1 MKSPDMNDPARLSE
15 GLAGLTPEQRAL
27 LMLRLRQRSAQR
39 PEASEPAMAPVPR
52 DRGLPLSFAQQRLWF
67 LDQWQPRNPAWNI
80 SSATRLTG
88 RLDVTALRR
97 AFDGVIGRQE
107 SLRTGFLVIDGQPV
121 QIIHPPAPLPA
132 PLIDLSALPE
142 PLRGTEAL
150 RLADEDSLLPFDLS
164 RDRLVRAAL
173 LRLGPEEHFALVT
186 MHHIVSD
193 GWSIGVFVHELG
205 ELYAAAVAGRPA
217 ALPELPVQVPDFAVW
232 QREWLSGD
240 RLEAQLKHW
249 RQALAGAP
257 LTVEL
262 PVTKPWPAARTA
274 GGAAEPFVLPA
285 IPTAELRTL
294 SRREGG
300 TVFITLLAAFGTLLH
315 RYSGATDLLIGSPI
329 AGRNR
334 GELEGLIGF
343 FVNTLVLRADLAGDP
358 PFRQLLGRVR
368 ETMLDAQGHQDLPF
382 EKLVEELRPERDPL
396 RPPLVQVVL
405 SFQNTPAVSMSL
417 PGLELSSLQEHGT
430 TARYDLLLSV
440 NETEEG
446 LAGYFE
452 YSTDLFDAPAAR
464 RIAGHFAALL
474 EAIAEDSGRP
484 VSELPM
490 LTGEER
496 VQIEAETAALPV
508 FASDEPLHH
517 LFEASVARQPEA
529 VAVTM
534 EGESTTYAELNA
546 RANALAHQLR
556 RMGVGPEVR
565 VGLCAERSPGL
576 IAGLLGILKA
586 GGAYVPLDPDLPAE
600 RLAYLVADSKIR
612 AAVCG
617 PGLEGRISGVEIVG
631 LDQGSV
637 LSNFD
642 GGARPDHA
650 AYVIYTSGSTGR
662 PKGVVVRHGEVA
674 RLLSATQPWFGF
686 SPEDVWTLFH
696 SYAFD
701 FSVWEIWGALAFGG
715 RLVIVPFA
723 VSRSPEAL
731 HALLARERVTVLN
744 QTPSAFRQLVQWERE
759 QPAPAALAL
768 REVIFGGEALEPAL
782 LGPWF
787 ERHGDAR
794 PRMVNMYG
802 ITETTVH
809 VTFRA
814 VREADLATAPG
825 SMIGAPIP
833 DLRIVLLDPQG
844 QPVPDLVPGEIHV
857 GGAGLARGYLN
868 RPELTAERFVPDPL
882 SSEPGA
888 RLYRSGDLARRLPD
902 GDLQYLGRIDHQVKI
917 RGFRIELGEIEAAL
931 AAHPTVAEA
940 AVLALDREGSRQL
953 VAWIVPRPGASVAP
967 VELRKFVAGQLP
979 EPMVPARFVQLD
991 ALPLTA
997 NGKLDRA
1004 ALAASDVP
1012 AVDSMAVEEYE
1023 PPATPAE
1030 QILAEVWAE
1039 ALGLER
1045 VGANDGFFALGGDSI
1060 LSLRVLSRARER
1072 GVDVSLQQLFQLPT
1086 LRELARA
1093 AGGTAAGVE
1102 DAGPFSLIDPEERD
1116 RLPEGIVDA
1125 YPLARLQSGMLFHTE
1140 MRPDTAVYHDVFSV
1154 WVRAP
1159 FDEARLRQVV
1169 EEAVARHPVL
1179 RTSFDLSSSRE
1190 PLQLVH
1196 AAVPAP
1202 FAVDDL
1208 RPLPEAESERVVQAW
1223 LEAERHRGFIW
1234 SVPPLARFH
1243 VHRRTDDS
1251 FQLTLSFHHSV
1262 LDGWSAATLLA
1273 GLFRSYTGEEPG
1285 EAPPPGVFR
1294 EFVRL
1299 ERETLA
1305 SDAARALWEDLL
1317 AGAEPSHL
1325 PRWPPATGEA
1335 AAQDSRDVVVA
1346 VSTETAEGLRAVAR
1360 AAGTPLK
1367 SALLAAHVAVL
1378 ARWTGSSDVL
1388 TGLVANG
1395 RPEIEGGDR
1404 ALGLFLNT
1412 LPLRIRLGI
1421 ETWAELTAALF
1432 AQETRL
1438 LPHRRFPLAELQAG
1452 REALFDTLFNFVH
1465 FHVYQ
1470 GLRETPGVEILEW
1483 HGYEETDTALN
1494 ASFQVDP
1501 DSGRIDLRVSYLT
1514 GEVDPR
1520 QAEAIAGAYAR
1531 ALDSLAAHPGARV
1544 AEAQLLS
1551 AAEQRQV
1558 LSEWSEGL
1566 PAAPGC
1572 DLPVYRLV
1580 ARVAAATPDR
1590 IAVEDSQGT
1599 RLTYGELMTWSHR
1612 TARHLRTLGVG
1623 SETLVGV
1630 ALERSVDRI
1639 VVFLAILEA
1648 GGAYVPLDLTYP
1660 RERLALMV
1668 EEARVPLILAESA
1681 RLAELAFPGVR
1692 TLGLAGEA
1700 AAIARQKAE
1709 APPEI
1714 PARLAYVMFTSGS
1727 TGKPKAVGVE
1737 HRGIARLV
1745 LGEHGPEE
1753 IFLEISAVSFDAST
1767 LEIWG
1772 ALLNGG
1778 RLAVPPP
1785 GLLSNDDMERLI
1797 QRHGVTSLQISPSHF
1812 HQIAATRP
1820 EILRGTRFL
1829 SIGGDVLFP
1838 EAARRVL
1845 EVEPGCRL
1853 RNDYGPTENTTHT
1866 TSHTL
1871 RPPIEPGVPLPIGR
1885 PIPGTRVYLVD
1896 AAFTPVP
1903 PGVPGELVTG
1913 GDGLARGYLNRPD
1926 LTAERFVPDPF
1937 TGEPGARLYR
1947 TGDRAAWG
1955 LDGVIRFL
1963 GRMDNQVKIRGF
1975 RIEPGEVEG
1984 ALAAHPEVGNAAVAV
1999 RDDLPGG
2006 KGLAAFLSAR
2016 GPVADPAGWLAGV
2029 RAFLAERLPPHMI
2042 PAVFQL
2048 LPELPL
2054 TPVGKVDR
2062 RALAQRGL
2070 RTERPVE
2077 EAAAPRDPV
2086 EETLAAVWREVLRTE
2101 RTGRPVGRN
2110 DDFFELGGSSLV
2122 AIQAVSRLRA
2132 VFGVE
2137 VPLRWLFDAPTIAA
2151 LAPRLAGLLRAEPD
2165 SRQAPP
2171 LRPRPES
2178 PAELPLSFAQERL
2191 WFIEQLQPG
2200 TSTYNMATVARL
2212 SGALDTAALLR
2223 AVDALA
2229 ARQES
2234 LRTRFPT
2241 EDSRPVQVIDPPRT
2255 GFLAVVDLGGLPESI
2270 REDAARALLQAEA
2283 LRPFDLAAG
2292 PLFRALLLRLS
2303 ESPHPLAPSPA
2314 TPPSLPGRGGNLLRT
2329 SVGSGEGGGAPLPA
2343 RVGGEA
2349 GEGLGVRVREAEHS
2363 LLLAMHHIVSDGWSM
2378 EVLIRELT
2386 ALYAAG
2392 GLPERA
2398 ALPVLPV
2405 QYADYALWQR
2415 EWLQGE
2421 ILEERLRFWRE
2432 RLEGAPALLDLPL
2445 DRPRPAVQTFQ
2456 GDGRRLIYPASLLE
2470 GLETLAWRSGAT
2482 LFMALLAA
2490 FDALLLR
2497 ITGERDLVLG
2507 VPSANRDRS
2516 EIEGIVG
2523 FFVNSLPVRV
2533 QADPEEG
2540 FDRWIERAREA
2551 SLAAFAHA
2559 DLPFEKL
2566 VSELRPRRDLSHTP
2580 IFQILFQL
2588 LDLPPAA
2595 GNDVELPGLTIH
2607 IPDVES
2613 QTAKFDFVLT
2623 FARAAEGLFC
2633 EWRFNTELFDGST
2646 VLRAMH
2652 QLDVL
2657 LRGVLE
2663 DPQRPVA
2670 DLPLLTAAEW
2680 HQTVTE
2686 WNATAEEVTEAT
2698 VPAVFA
2704 RQALRTPDAVAV
2716 VCEGERLT
2724 YAELSARV
2732 TRMARR
2738 LAARGVR
2745 PEEVVAVLSRRG
2757 PDLLTAF
2764 LAILE
2769 AGGVY
2774 LPLDPQHPPVRR
2786 SHILAQSGA
2795 RWVIA
2800 EGHGEAGA
2808 GHVPETLGMDDLLA
2822 MEGGEEAATI
2832 SPLPDHLA
2840 YLLFTSGSTGLPK
2853 GAMLTHRGMLN
2864 HLRSKIIDLG
2874 LTADDAVAQNASQ
2887 TFDISIWQLLVAL
2900 VVGGRVHILRDEI
2913 AHDPPRLLATAD
2925 RERITI
2931 LEVVPSVLA
2940 AMLQSLADL
2949 TPDERP
2955 GLAAMRCLIS
2965 TGEALPPD
2973 LVRAWTAAYP
2983 AVRLLN
2989 AYGPTECSDD
2999 VSHGPLREAPAGPIT
3014 PIGRPV
3020 VNMRLHV
3027 LDPGLRP
3034 VPAGVAGELCVGG
3047 VGVGRGYL
3055 GDPARTA
3062 EVFVPDPFGDLMDD
3076 PGARMYRTGDLAR
3089 FLPDGV
3095 LEFLGRRDHQ
3105 VKIRGFRIETGEVEA
3120 VLAEHPAVRQCAV
3133 LARPQADGAPA
3144 LAAYVVPSGE
3154 IDPPDPA
3161 DLRGF
3166 LRQRLPE
3173 AMIPA
3178 AFVELEAL
3186 PLTPNG
3192 KLDRRA
3198 LPDPFTG
3205 LFTGGLA
3212 GEAVPSQAPRNPLE
3226 ELIAGLWSEALGPVP
3241 FGVHDDFF
3249 SLGGDSI
3256 KGAVLIHRLQRRLGE
3271 VLYVAALFD
3280 APSVARLAAY
3290 LEEHY
3295 PRAVARLL
3303 GREEEAEREAAGMRV
3318 TEADVAELRR
3328 RIPPR
3333 PPLAPTLAAEPRNRP
3348 AVFVLSP
3355 PRSGSTLLRVLL
3367 GGHPQLF
3374 APPELELLTFDTL
3387 AERRAAFSGRNAFWL
3402 EGALRAVV
3410 QLRTSG
3416 LPGAGS
3422 DVGADAVPGA
3432 VPGIGAGVRAVGA
3445 QHAAP
3450 DEARALLDDLESR
3463 GFSTRR
3469 FYGLLQEWLSE
3480 GGSGSRRTLTPSIP
3494 LSHPPSP
3501 HPGEG
3506 EARQEAGENALGG
3519 GSPLPEDGRVGGRG
3533 AGGEGPMLV
3542 DKSPSYAL
3550 DLESL
3555 RRAEAGFESPKYIHL
3570 VRHPAAMVRSF
3581 EEARLDQVFFRWE
3594 HPFSVRSLA
3603 ELIWIVSQEN
3613 ILRFLAEV
3621 PAERQHRVV
3630 FEDLVRDPRRVLE
3643 GICGFLG
3650 IEYDPEMERPYADA
3664 ASRMTDGLHA
3674 ESRML
3679 GDVKFHEHGRIEPT
3693 AADRWRRLDSE
3704 DSLGEPARRLATDL
3718 GYRPGLPDGRLAPI
3732 RRASL
3737 EDSAP
3742 APLSWTQERLWFL
3755 HQLDPGGA
3763 AYNMLTA
3770 FRTRGRVDP
3779 AGLDRALRE
3788 IARRHETLRTRYRV
3802 RDGRPEPVF
3811 DPPPARVLTVADL
3824 TGLPES
3830 VREAEAHRLVES
3842 GARQPFDLAEGP
3854 LVRALLVRLNEDEAA
3869 ALFATH
3875 HVACDGWSLGL
3886 WAHELSVL
3894 YGGGT
3899 LPEPPVQY
3907 SDFARWQR
3915 GWLAG
3920 VALDEQI
3927 AWWRTHLA
3935 GLPPYLDLPTDRPR
3949 PALQTS
3955 HGASALGLIPAGL
3968 TDSLRAVGRRQGA
3981 SLFMVLLAGFQV
3993 LLQRLS
3999 GQDDLAVG
4007 TPIAGRP
4014 QPEVEGLIGCFLNT
4028 LALRGDLSGRPTF
4041 TELLGRVR
4049 ESALGAYAH
4058 QDVPFEKLL
4067 EELRPARDLSR
4078 SPLFQVLFN
4087 MLNAP
4092 AARLALPG
4100 LEIEPY
4106 ELPDALAKF
4115 DLTLYLSEREGAL
4128 NLHLVW
4134 NADLFDAPR
4143 MEELVRQYQLLLTQL
4158 AEHPDAAIDVHSL
4171 VTPEV
4176 RASLPDPREPLGR
4189 EWHGAVHEMFAR
4201 QASLHPERVALVDP
4215 QQGDW
4220 TYGDLDLAVQ
4230 RLAARLHADGIRT
4243 GDRVAIWAHRG
4254 APLVWAILGVLR
4266 AGAAFVILD
4275 PAYPDTRLVDI
4286 LKLARP
4292 HGFLR
4297 LDGAGPLPPK
4307 LDVYLDNEPFLAN
4320 HQLTATSA
4328 QAAARFASPPLPDAW
4343 PESWPGSAAAVS
4355 FTSGSTGVPKGI
4367 VQTHGSMS
4375 HFIPWHQEVLGY
4387 QAADRHTLLSGL
4399 AHDPLQRDVFHAL
4412 ATGATLCIPDPAR
4425 IGEPGYLA
4433 GWMRGQR
4440 VTVTDLTPAM
4450 AWLLTE
4456 LPPGDLDSFA
4466 LPDLRVAVLGGD
4478 VLTRRDVARLRR
4490 LAPQVLCV
4498 NVYGATESQ
4507 RALGFHKVEE
4517 GPLDGEQE
4525 ERARQ
4530 VLPLG
4535 RGKRDVQLLVLG
4547 RSGGL
4552 AGVGEIGEIAIRS
4565 PHLAEGY
4572 LDDPEQ
4578 TASRFVPNPFTDD
4591 PGDRMYL
4598 TGDLGRYLPD
4608 GEVTA
4613 AGRADQQIKIRG
4625 FRVEAGE
4632 VEAELGRIAGVREAV
4647 VVGRDDPSGGE
4658 RRLVAYVVLDPGK
4671 PSLLGLLRDRLR
4683 ERLPSYMAPSVF
4695 VPLTRLPLNPNG
4707 KVDRRSLPDPE
4718 RLLPSLGRAD
4728 RRVAPRDEVELRLAR
4743 IWEDLLGRSPVGVTD
4758 DFFSLGGYSLL
4769 AATLLIRIETGFG
4782 RSLPLAAI
4790 FQAPTIE
4797 ELARLLRRE
4806 GEDAPEATLV
4816 RLQPGDPSAR
4826 PPLFLIHPAGGRA
4839 LAYFELASLL
4849 GALWPVWGLQDV
4861 APMDDVPRTVE
4872 GLVEEYLRH
4881 VRAVQPSGPYLL
4893 AGWSFGGRIAYEMAR
4908 QLAAAGEEVSFL
4920 GMIDTGLVEPP
4931 GREASDAELLAEAIA
4946 GELPF
4951 DLEDLRQAADPVAA
4965 VVERAQRAGLLP
4977 LDYPV
4982 AAARHLLELFK
4993 AHLEAARTWRPE
5005 PYPGRLTFF
5014 AAEEQPEDLA
5024 DEPTHGWHALAAE
5037 LRLVRVPGTHV
5048 TLIRDPK
5055 NLRVLADRLRT
5066 AILQAVGVG
5075 AR

>member
-1 MKSPDMNDPARLSE
+1 MKNPEMNDPARLSE

-39 PEASEPAMAPVPR
+39 PEPSEPALLPIPR

-67 LDQWQPRNPAWNI
+67 LDQWQPRNPAWHI
-80 SSATRLTG
+80 TSATRLTG
-88 RLDVTALRR
+88 ALDVPALRQ
-97 AFDGVIGRQE
+97 AFDEVVRRQE
-107 SLRTGFLVIDGQPV
+107 SLRTGFAVIDGQPV
-121 QIIHPPAPLPA
+121 QIIHPPASLPA
-132 PLIDLSALPE
+132 PLIDLAALPE
-142 PLRGTEAL
+142 PARGGEVQ
-150 RLADEDSLLPFDLS
+150 RLADEESVLPFDLS
-164 RDRLVRAAL
+164 CDRLVRAAL
-173 LRLGPEEHFALVT
+173 LRLRTEEHFALVT
-186 MHHIVSD
+186 MHHIIAD
-193 GWSIGVFVHELG
+193 GWSIGVFVHEFA

-232 QREWLSGD
+232 QREWLSGE
-240 RLEAQLKHW
+240 RLEAQLEHW
-249 RQALAGAP
+249 RRALAGAP

-274 GGAAEPFVLPA
+274 KGAAEPFTLPTA
-285 IPTAELRTL
+285 AAAELRAL
-294 SRREGG
+294 SRRQGG

-315 RYSGATDLLIGSPI
+315 RYSGATDLLIGSPV

-334 GELEGLIGF
+334 AELEGLIGF

-358 PFRQLLGRVR
+358 PFRQLLARLR

-382 EKLVEELRPERDPL
+382 EKLVEELRPERDLL

-405 SFQNTPAVSMSL
+405 SFQNTPSVSMSL
-417 PGLELSSLQEHGT
+417 PGLELSSLEALGT

-464 RIAGHFAALL
+464 RIAGHFTALL
-474 EAIAEDSGRP
+474 EAIAEDSGRAL
-484 VSELPM
+484 SELPM

-496 VQIEAETAALPV
+496 AQIVAETGALPV
-508 FASDEPLHH
+508 FASDEPLHR

-534 EGESTTYAELNA
+534 DGYATTYAELNA

-576 IAGLLGILKA
+576 IAGLLGILKS

-600 RLAYLVADSKIR
+600 RLAYLVEDSGIR

-617 PGLEGRISGVEIVG
+617 PGLEGRLPAGLTLVG
-631 LDQGSV
+631 LAPPSPSLPRGAGEGAPSHTEFEEHDLPSPAPRGRGRGRGGSG
-637 LSNFD
+637 D
-642 GGARPDHA
+642 RA

-674 RLLSATQPWFGF
+674 RLLAATQPWFGF
-686 SPEDVWTLFH
+686 GPADVWTLFH

-701 FSVWEIWGALAFGG
+701 FSVWEIWGALAYGG

-723 VSRSPEAL
+723 VSRSPEAF
-731 HALLARERVTVLN
+731 HALLAREQVTVLN

-759 QPAPAALAL
+759 QEASSELAL

-787 ERHGDAR
+787 ERHGDTH

-809 VTFRA
+809 VTFRTI
-814 VREADLATAPG
+814 READLATAPG
-825 SMIGAPIP
+825 SMIGVPIP
-833 DLRIVLLDPQG
+833 DLRIVLLDAHG
-844 QPVPDLVPGEIHV
+844 QPVPDLVPGELHV
-857 GGAGLARGYLN
+857 GGAGLARGYLH
-868 RPELTAERFVPDPL
+868 RPELTAERFVPDPF

-888 RLYRSGDLARRLPD
+888 RLYRSGDLARRLPG

-931 AAHPTVAEA
+931 AAHPQVAEA
-940 AVLALDREGSRQL
+940 AALALDRDGSRQL
-953 VAWIVPRPGASVAP
+953 VAWIVPRPGASLAQITP
-967 VELRKFVAGQLP
+967 VELRRFLAGQLP
-979 EPMVPARFVQLD
+979 EPMVPARFVELD

-1004 ALAASDVP
+1004 ALAVSDVP
-1012 AVDSMAVEEYE
+1012 AGEAAAVEEYE

-1030 QILAEVWAE
+1030 QVLAEVWAE

-1072 GVDVSLQQLFQLPT
+1072 GVDVSLQQLFQRPT

-1093 AGGTAAGVE
+1093 AGGAAAGVE

-1140 MRPDTAVYHDVFSV
+1140 LRPDTAVYHDVFSV

-1159 FDEARLRQVV
+1159 FDEARLCRAV

-1179 RTSFDLSSSRE
+1179 RTSFDLDSSRE

-1202 FAVDDL
+1202 FEVEDL
-1208 RPLPEAESERVVQAW
+1208 RPLPEAESERAVHAW

-1273 GLFRSYTGEEPG
+1273 GLFRSYTGEETG
-1285 EAPPPGVFR
+1285 ETPPPGVFR

-1305 SDAARALWEDLL
+1305 SDEARALWEDLL

-1325 PRWPPATGEA
+1325 PRWPPASGGA
-1335 AAQDSRDVVVA
+1335 AAHDSRDVVVA
-1346 VSTETAEGLRAVAR
+1346 VPPETTEGLRAVAR

-1367 SALLAAHVAVL
+1367 SVLLAAHVAVL
-1378 ARWTGSSDVL
+1378 VRWTGSSDVL

-1412 LPLRIRLGI
+1412 LPLRVRLGI

-1438 LPHRRFPLAELQAG
+1438 LPHRRFPLSELLSG

-1470 GLRETPGVEILEW
+1470 GLRETPGVEVLEW
-1483 HGYEETDTALN
+1483 HGYEETDTALD

-1551 AAEQRQV
+1551 VAEHRQV
-1558 LSEWSEGL
+1558 LGEWSEGL

-1572 DLPVYRLV
+1572 DLPVHRLV

-1599 RLTYGELMTWSHR
+1599 RLTYGELMAWSHR

-1648 GGAYVPLDLTYP
+1648 GGAYVPLDLDYP

-1668 EEARVPLILAESA
+1668 EEARVPLVLAESA
-1681 RLAELAFPGVR
+1681 RLAELTFPGVR

-1700 AAIARQKAE
+1700 AAIARQSAE

-1745 LGEHGPEE
+1745 LGEHTSDEV
-1753 IFLEISAVSFDAST
+1753 FLEISAVSFDAST

-1785 GLLSNDDMERLI
+1785 GLLSSDDMERLI

-1820 EILRGTRFL
+1820 EILRGLQFL

-1866 TSHTL
+1866 TSHIV
-1871 RPPIEPGVPLPIGR
+1871 RPPVEPGVPLPIGR
-1885 PIPGTRVYLVD
+1885 PIPGTRVYLAD

-1955 LDGVIRFL
+1955 LDGLVHFL

-1975 RIEPGEVEG
+1975 RIEPGEIEG

-2016 GPVADPAGWLAGV
+2016 RPVADPAGWLAGV

-2048 LPELPL
+2048 LPELPR

-2062 RALAQRGL
+2062 RVLAQCDL
-2070 RTERPVE
+2070 RMERPVE
-2077 EAAAPRDPV
+2077 ESAAPRDPV

-2101 RTGRPVGRN
+2101 RTGRSIGRN

-2137 VPLRWLFDAPTIAA
+2137 VPLRWLFDAPTLAV
-2151 LAPRLAGLLRAEPD
+2151 LAPRLAGLLRAEPG

-2171 LRPRPES
+2171 LLPRTTS
-2178 PAELPLSFAQERL
+2178 TDLPLSFAQERL

-2212 SGALDTAALLR
+2212 SGELETAALLR
-2223 AVDALA
+2223 AIDALA

-2255 GFLAVVDLGGLPESI
+2255 GLLAVVDLGGLPESV
-2270 REDAARALLQAEA
+2270 REGAAHALLQAEA
-2283 LRPFDLAAG
+2283 LRPFHLATG
-2292 PLFRALLLRLS
+2292 PLFRALLLR
-2303 ESPHPLAPSPA
+2303 
-2314 TPPSLPGRGGNLLRT
+2314 
-2329 SVGSGEGGGAPLPA
+2329 
-2343 RVGGEA
+2343 
-2349 GEGLGVRVREAEHS
+2349 VRNSEHS
-2363 LLLAMHHIVSDGWSM
+2363 LLLGMHHIVSDGWSM

-2392 GLPERA
+2392 GLPDRA
-2398 ALPVLPV
+2398 ALPVPPV

-2421 ILEERLRFWRE
+2421 VLDERLRFWRE
-2432 RLEGAPALLDLPL
+2432 RLEGAPSLLGLPL

-2456 GDGRRLIYPASLLE
+2456 GDWRRLIYPASLLE
-2470 GLETLAWRSGAT
+2470 GLETLAWRSGST

-2595 GNDVELPGLTIH
+2595 GNDIELPGLTIH

-2652 QLDVL
+2652 QLEVL

-2670 DLPLLTAAEW
+2670 DLPLLTPAEW

-2686 WNATAEEVTEAT
+2686 WNATAEEMTEAT
-2698 VPAVFA
+2698 VPALFA

-2716 VCEGERLT
+2716 VCDGERLT

-2745 PEEVVAVLSRRG
+2745 PEEVVGVLARRG

-2786 SHILAQSGA
+2786 SHVLAQSGA
-2795 RWVIA
+2795 RWVMTEEHA
-2800 EGHGEAGA
+2800 EAAAGQ
-2808 GHVPETLGMDDLLA
+2808 VPATLEMEDLLA
-2822 MEGGEEAATI
+2822 DLPAGEAEPV

-2864 HLRSKIIDLG
+2864 HLRSKIIDLE
-2874 LTADDAVAQNASQ
+2874 LTADDVLAQNASQ

-2900 VVGGRVHILRDEI
+2900 IVGGRVHILRDEI

-2955 GLAAMRCLIS
+2955 GLAAMRWLIS

-2973 LVRAWTAAYP
+2973 LVGAWIAEYP
-2983 AVRLLN
+2983 AVQLLN
-2989 AYGPTECSDD
+2989 AYGPTECSDE
-2999 VSHGPLREAPAGPIT
+2999 VSHGRLREAPAGAVT

-3027 LDPGLRP
+3027 LDPWLRP

-3055 GDPARTA
+3055 DDPTRTA
-3062 EVFVPDPFGDLMDD
+3062 EVFVPDPFGDLLGD

-3089 FLPDGV
+3089 FRADGV
-3095 LEFLGRRDHQ
+3095 LDFLGRRDHQ
-3105 VKIRGFRIETGEVEA
+3105 VKIRGFRIETGEVAA

-3133 LARPQADGAPA
+3133 LARPQADGTPA
-3144 LAAYVVPSGE
+3144 LAAYVVPSRE
-3154 IDPPDPA
+3154 IDPADPA

-3205 LFTGGLA
+3205 R
-3212 GEAVPSQAPRNPLE
+3212 GETVPIVAPRNPLE

-3271 VLYVAALFD
+3271 VVYVAALFD
-3280 APSVARLAAY
+3280 APSVARLATY

-3303 GREEEAEREAAGMRV
+3303 GREEEMEEREAADVRV

-3333 PPLAPTLAAEPRNRP
+3333 PPLDPALAAEPRNRP

-3367 GGHPQLF
+3367 GGHPHLF

-3387 AERRAAFSGRNAFWL
+3387 AERRDAFSGRNAFWL

-3416 LPGAGS
+3416 LSGVGPGAGA
-3422 DVGADAVPGA
+3422 DVGA
-3432 VPGIGAGVRAVGA
+3432 GAGSGVGVGAGSGVGSVGA

-3450 DEARALLDDLESR
+3450 DEARALLDDLEHR

-3494 LSHPPSP
+3494 LSHTPSP

-3506 EARQEAGENALGG
+3506 EEGQKAENGVLGG
-3519 GSPLPEDGRVGGRG
+3519 GSPLPEEGRVCGRG
-3533 AGGEGPMLV
+3533 AGGEGPLLV

-3643 GICGFLG
+3643 GICEFLG

-3679 GDVKFHEHGRIEPT
+3679 GDVKFHQHGRIEPS

-3704 DSLGEPARRLATDL
+3704 DALGEPTRRLATAL

-3732 RRASL
+3732 RRAGP

-3770 FRTRGRVDP
+3770 FRTRGRIDP
-3779 AGLDRALRE
+3779 VGLDRALRE

-3842 GARQPFDLAEGP
+3842 EARRPFDLAEGP
-3854 LVRALLVRLNEDEAA
+3854 LVRALLVRLSQDEAA

-3886 WAHELSVL
+3886 WAHEISVL
-3894 YGGGT
+3894 YSGGT

-3955 HGASALGLIPAGL
+3955 HGASALGVIPAGL
-3968 TDSLRAVGRRQGA
+3968 TDSLRALGRRQGA
-3981 SLFMVLLAGFQV
+3981 SLFMVLLAGFQI

-4143 MEELVRQYQLLLTQL
+4143 MEELVRQYRLLLTQL
-4158 AEHPDAAIDVHSL
+4158 AERPEESIDVHSF

-4176 RASLPDPREPLGR
+4176 RAALPDPREPLGR

-4201 QASLHPERVALVDP
+4201 AAHLHPDRVALVDP
-4215 QQGDW
+4215 QGDW
-4220 TYGDLDLAVQ
+4220 TYGELDLAVR

-4275 PAYPDTRLVDI
+4275 PAYPETRLVDI

-4292 HGFLR
+4292 QGFLH
-4297 LDGAGPLPPK
+4297 LDGAGPLPPRMEVW
-4307 LDVYLDNEPFLAN
+4307 LEDEPLLAH
-4320 HQLTATSA
+4320 HQLTASSA
-4328 QAAARFASPPLPDAW
+4328 QAAVARFASTPQPDGW
-4343 PESWPGSAAAVS
+4343 PEIHPGSAAAVS

-4387 QAADRHTLLSGL
+4387 SAADRHTLLSGL

-4412 ATGATLCIPDPAR
+4412 ATGATLCIPDPGR

-4433 GWMRGQR
+4433 GWMRDKR

-4456 LPPGDLDSFA
+4456 LPPGEMNSFA

-4517 GPLDGEQE
+4517 GPLDGEEE

-4552 AGVGEIGEIAIRS
+4552 AGAGEIGEIAIRS

-4578 TASRFVPNPFTDD
+4578 TASRFVPDPFTHD
-4591 PGDRMYL
+4591 PGDRIYL
-4598 TGDLGRYLPD
+4598 TGDLGRYLPN

-4683 ERLPSYMAPSVF
+4683 ERLPSYMVPSVF

-4718 RLLPSLGRAD
+4718 RVLPSVGRAD

-4743 IWEDLLGRSPVGVTD
+4743 IWEDLLGRSPIGVTD

-4806 GEDAPEATLV
+4806 GEDAPETTLV

-4861 APMDDVPRTVE
+4861 APVDDVPRTVE
-4872 GLVEEYLRH
+4872 WLVEEYLRH
-4881 VRAVQPSGPYLL
+4881 LRAVRPEGPYYL
-4893 AGWSFGGRIAYEMAR
+4893 AGWSFGGRVAYEMAR
-4908 QLAAAGEEVSFL
+4908 RLLAAGEEVAFL

-4931 GREASDAELLAEAIA
+4931 ERQASDAELLVEAIA

-4982 AAARHLLELFK
+4982 SAARHLLELFK
-4993 AHLEAARTWRPE
+4993 AHLEAARTWRPQ

-5037 LRLVRVPGTHV
+5037 LDLVRVPGTHV

-5066 AILQAVGVG
+5066 AILQAVGGPSTHPSLGVETSQP
-5075 AR
+5075 AT